1 MFMSSFR
8 VIPQHGHLKKLQ
20 QICGSLVKM
29 KHTTL
34 RFRTHEPEYSD
45 LPSKEHEWSSV
56 YGEVQ
61 ELLPEDAPLPL
72 RKQVTLTLYV
82 GTLGRIKILL
92 AYSTRENFYVISL
105 LWCRESI

>member
-1 MFMSSFR
+1 
-8 VIPQHGHLKKLQ
+8 
-20 QICGSLVKM
+20 M

-34 RFRTHEPEYSD
+34 RLRTHEPDYSD
-45 LPSKEHEWSSV
+45 LPTSKEHEWTSV

-72 RKQVTLTLYV
+72 RKQVTMTLYV

-92 AYSTRENFYVISL
+92 AYSTRENFYIISL
-105 LWCRESI
+105 LRCRESI